1 MFMCISFPYFSSKT
15 KFWHSFPLLQKPFFI
30 DHILPPWEW
39 PIKTGFHQF
48 VLCRVPVHSYSAMC
62 RLAYTAHTRLTHGSN
77 IRFVQAS
84 IRSRPTAYSSPEYI
98 DSFWSQWL
106 SETVCNQLQ
115 QKMALHL
122 LLRTETFMFLHKY
135 FHCIGIVK
143 VMFNPLKTMWQLLTQ
158 KSKKYFCS
166 IYIITRQ

>member
-48 VLCRVPVHSYSAMC
+48 VVCRVPVHSHPAMC
-62 RLAYTAHTRLTHGSN
+62 RLAYTAHTRLQRTL
-77 IRFVQAS
+77 
-84 IRSRPTAYSSPEYI
+84 RSGKHPLRPTAYSSPGYI
-98 DSFWSQWL
+98 DSFWPQWL

-115 QKMALHL
+115 TQDGV
-122 LLRTETFMFLHKY
+122 TPTFTY
-135 FHCIGIVK
+135 W
-143 VMFNPLKTMWQLLTQ
+143 N
-158 KSKKYFCS
+158 
-166 IYIITRQ
+166 IYVST